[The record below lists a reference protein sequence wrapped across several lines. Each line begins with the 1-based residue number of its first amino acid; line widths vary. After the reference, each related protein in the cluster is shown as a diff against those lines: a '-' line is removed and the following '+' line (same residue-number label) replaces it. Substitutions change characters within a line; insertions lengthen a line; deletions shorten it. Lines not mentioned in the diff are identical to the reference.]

1 MLMIF
6 KSKQHLKAV
15 NESYTEHFLIA
26 AKIGLIMIVYGLMAI
41 LHAIIPAYFQTSVS
55 NKIKELNLIVT
66 KR

>member
-1 MLMIF
+1 MFMIF

-26 AKIGLIMIVYGLMAI
+26 AKIGFIMIVYGLMAI
-41 LHAIIPAYFQTSVS
+41 LHAIIPAYFQTSAS

>member
-1 MLMIF
+1 MIY
-6 KSKQHLKAV
+6 KSKQHLKTV

-41 LHAIIPAYFQTSVS
+41 LHAIIPAYFQTSAS

>member
-1 MLMIF
+1 MIF
-6 KSKQHLKAV
+6 KSKQHLKTV

-26 AKIGLIMIVYGLMAI
+26 AKIGLIMIVYGLIAI
-41 LHAIIPAYFQTSVS
+41 LHAMIPAYFQTSAS

>member
-1 MLMIF
+1 MIF
-6 KSKQHLKAV
+6 KSKQHLKAA

-26 AKIGLIMIVYGLMAI
+26 VKIGLTMLIYGLIAI

>member
-1 MLMIF
+1 MIF
-6 KSKQHLKAV
+6 KSKQHLKTV

-26 AKIGLIMIVYGLMAI
+26 AKIGLLMIVYGLMAI
-41 LHAIIPAYFQTSVS
+41 LHAIIPAYFQTSAS

>member
-1 MLMIF
+1 MIF
-6 KSKQHLKAV
+6 KSKQHLKTV

-41 LHAIIPAYFQTSVS
+41 LHAIIPAYFQTSAS

>member
-1 MLMIF
+1 MIF

-15 NESYTEHFLIA
+15 NESYTEHFFIA
-26 AKIGLIMIVYGLMAI
+26 TKIGLIMIVYGLMAI
-41 LHAIIPAYFQTSVS
+41 LHAIIPAYFQTSAS

>member
-1 MLMIF
+1 MIF
-6 KSKQHLKAV
+6 KSKQHLEAV

-26 AKIGLIMIVYGLMAI
+26 NKIGLIMIVYGLMAI
-41 LHAIIPAYFQTSVS
+41 LHAIIPAYFQTSAS

>member
-1 MLMIF
+1 MIF
-6 KSKQHLKAV
+6 KSIQHLKTV

-41 LHAIIPAYFQTSVS
+41 LHAIIPAYFQTSAS

>member
-1 MLMIF
+1 MIF
-6 KSKQHLKAV
+6 KSKQHLKTV

-41 LHAIIPAYFQTSVS
+41 LHAMIPAYFQTSAS

>member
-1 MLMIF
+1 MIF

-26 AKIGLIMIVYGLMAI
+26 TKIGLIMIVYGLMEI
-41 LHAIIPAYFQTSVS
+41 LHAIIPAYFQTSAS
-55 NKIKELNLIVT
+55 NKIKELNLIIT

>member
-1 MLMIF
+1 MIF

-15 NESYTEHFLIA
+15 NESYTEHFWIA
-26 AKIGLIMIVYGLMAI
+26 AKIGFIMIVYGLMAI
-41 LHAIIPAYFQTSVS
+41 LHAIIPAYFQTSAS

>member
-1 MLMIF
+1 MIF

-15 NESYTEHFLIA
+15 NESYTGHFLIA
-26 AKIGLIMIVYGLMAI
+26 IKIGIIMIVYGLMAI
-41 LHAIIPAYFQTSVS
+41 LHAIIPAYFQTSAS

>member
-1 MLMIF
+1 MIF
-6 KSKQHLKAV
+6 KSKQHLKTV

-41 LHAIIPAYFQTSVS
+41 LHAIIPAYFQTSAS
-55 NKIKELNLIVT
+55 NKIKELNLIIT

>member
-1 MLMIF
+1 MIF
-6 KSKQHLKAV
+6 KSKQHLKTV
-15 NESYTEHFLIA
+15 NESYREHFLIA

-41 LHAIIPAYFQTSVS
+41 LHAIIPAYFQTSAS

>member
-1 MLMIF
+1 MIF
-6 KSKQHLKAV
+6 ESRQHLKTV

-41 LHAIIPAYFQTSVS
+41 LHAIIPAYFQTSAS

>member
-1 MLMIF
+1 MIF
-6 KSKQHLKAV
+6 KSKQHLKTV

-41 LHAIIPAYFQTSVS
+41 LHAIIPVYFQTSAS

>member
-1 MLMIF
+1 MIF
-6 KSKQHLKAV
+6 KSKQHLKTV

-26 AKIGLIMIVYGLMAI
+26 AKIGLIMIVYGIMAI
-41 LHAIIPAYFQTSVS
+41 LHAIIPAYFQTSAS

>member
-1 MLMIF
+1 MIF
-6 KSKQHLKAV
+6 KSKQHLKAA

-26 AKIGLIMIVYGLMAI
+26 AKFGLLMIVYGLMAI
-41 LHAIIPAYFQTSVS
+41 LHAIIPAYFQTSAS

>member
-1 MLMIF
+1 MIF

-26 AKIGLIMIVYGLMAI
+26 AKIGLIMVIYGLMAI
-41 LHAIIPAYFQTSVS
+41 LHAIIPAYFQTSAS

>member
-6 KSKQHLKAV
+6 KSKQHLKTV

-41 LHAIIPAYFQTSVS
+41 LHAIIPAYFQTSAS

>member
-1 MLMIF
+1 MIF
-6 KSKQHLKAV
+6 KSKQHLKTV

-26 AKIGLIMIVYGLMAI
+26 AKIGLIMVIYCLIAI
-41 LHAIIPAYFQTSVS
+41 LHAFIPAYFQTSAS

>member
-1 MLMIF
+1 MIF
-6 KSKQHLKAV
+6 KSKHHLKAV

-26 AKIGLIMIVYGLMAI
+26 AKIGLIIIVYGLMAI
-41 LHAIIPAYFQTSVS
+41 LHAIIPAYFQTSAS

>member
-1 MLMIF
+1 MIF

-15 NESYTEHFLIA
+15 NESYTKHFLIA
-26 AKIGLIMIVYGLMAI
+26 TKIGLIMIVYGLMAI
-41 LHAIIPAYFQTSVS
+41 LHAIIPAYFQTSAS

>member
-1 MLMIF
+1 MIF
-6 KSKQHLKAV
+6 KSKQYLKTV

-41 LHAIIPAYFQTSVS
+41 LHAIIPAYFQTSAS
-55 NKIKELNLIVT
+55 NKIKELKLIVT

>member
-1 MLMIF
+1 MIF
-6 KSKQHLKAV
+6 KSKQHLKTV

-41 LHAIIPAYFQTSVS
+41 LHAIIPAYFQTSAS
-55 NKIKELNLIVT
+55 NKIKELKLIVT

>member
-1 MLMIF
+1 MIF
-6 KSKQHLKAV
+6 KSKQHLKTV

-26 AKIGLIMIVYGLMAI
+26 TKISLIMIVYGLMAI
-41 LHAIIPAYFQTSVS
+41 LHAIIPAYFQTSAS

>member
-26 AKIGLIMIVYGLMAI
+26 SKIGLIKIVYGLMAI
-41 LHAIIPAYFQTSVS
+41 LHAMIPAYFQTSAS

>member
-1 MLMIF
+1 MIF
-6 KSKQHLKAV
+6 KSKQHLKDA

-26 AKIGLIMIVYGLMAI
+26 VKIGLTMLIYGLIAI
-41 LHAIIPAYFQTSVS
+41 LHAIIPAYFQTSAS

>member
-1 MLMIF
+1 MIF
-6 KSKQHLKAV
+6 KSKQHLKTV

-26 AKIGLIMIVYGLMAI
+26 AKIGLIMVIYGLIAI
-41 LHAIIPAYFQTSVS
+41 LHAFIPAYFQTSAS